1 MSAAVEEI
9 WKVLSSIPLK
19 SSFKFNRRLKEYSLG
34 SCRGDLGLPELSS
47 MQILIE
53 IQLLSKGNLSRQL

>member
-9 WKVLSSIPLK
+9 WKVLRSIPLK
-19 SSFKFNRRLKEYSLG
+19 SSFNRRLKEYSLG
-34 SCRGDLGLPELSS
+34 SCRGGLGLPELSS

-53 IQLLSKGNLSRQL
+53 IKLLSKGDQSRQL